1 MAEQPLTAYQAVCF
15 AVVRQREALLTMAR
29 KKSRGRVDAEELV
42 HRGLQRAL
50 ERSHQLLEP
59 EKADAW
65 VAQIVRRLVL
75 DELRCRKDESG
86 ALDDSGWAPSRA
98 QDTCG
103 CSLVQAAKLK
113 REYAD
118 ILERTTA
125 TDSTLT
131 EIAADLGLTVN
142 ATMVRLHRARAAL
155 RERLVAH
162 CGTTTVRECL
172 DCACV
177 ERACCD
183 AAHA

>member
-1 MAEQPLTAYQAVCF
+1 MAELPLTAYPAVCF
-15 AVVRQREALLTMAR
+15 AVVRQREALLVMAR
-29 KKSRGRVDAEELV
+29 RRSRGRVDAEEVV

-50 ERSHQLLEP
+50 ERSHQLIEP
-59 EKADAW
+59 AKADAW

-75 DELRCRKDESG
+75 DELRYRKDQSG
-86 ALDDSGWAPSRA
+86 ALEDSGPALTREH
-98 QDTCG
+98 DTCG

-113 REYAD
+113 PEYAD

-125 TDSTLT
+125 TDGTLT

-155 RERLVAH
+155 RERLIAH

-172 DCACV
+172 DCVCV

-183 AAHA
+183 VAHA